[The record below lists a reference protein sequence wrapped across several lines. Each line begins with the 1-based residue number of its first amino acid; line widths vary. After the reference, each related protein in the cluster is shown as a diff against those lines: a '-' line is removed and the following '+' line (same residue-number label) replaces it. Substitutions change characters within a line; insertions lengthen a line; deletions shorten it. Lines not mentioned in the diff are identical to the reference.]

1 MGVTD
6 EASSDTLGKRKQQME
21 KFSTEK
27 KKNCVFAWNVWKNR
41 KERERERKRNK
52 VISLDAKP
60 LQGLSDT
67 INAHLSA

>member
-1 MGVTD
+1 MTYRFSVDISSVFLVGEPMGVTD

-41 KERERERKRNK
+41 KERERKK
-52 VISLDAKP
+52 KK
-60 LQGLSDT
+60 QGNLT
-67 INAHLSA
+67 